1 MSEDDREDPSSNV
14 RDFKSI
20 PGGKPKMPPE
30 LEHFAELMPQLKM
43 ILESFG
49 MPKPPT
55 PEKRR
60 AKEEHVAWERFA
72 LASLGGGNSHVT
84 AIVHANELL
93 DEWKKRRPEVG

>member
-1 MSEDDREDPSSNV
+1 MSEDDREDPNSNV

-20 PGGKPKMPPE
+20 PGGKLKMPPE
-30 LEHFAELMPQLKM
+30 LEHLTELMPALKE

-49 MPKPPT
+49 MPRTPKP
-55 PEKRR
+55 EEAR
-60 AKEEHVAWERFA
+60 AREEHAAWERFVI
-72 LASLGGGNSHVT
+72 ASLVGGNSHVT